1 MRYRCL
7 VYHSWRGKVLQSV
20 ELRIC
25 PSNTAPH
32 LVNPPT
38 WDALGT
44 HENTPESL
52 LASEASGVRRLY
64 CKAKSRPDASGRLT
78 ALTEALAR
86 AHNQL
91 GVTFAR
97 LALPMSPACA

>member
-1 MRYRCL
+1 MCYRCL
-7 VYHSWRGKVLQSV
+7 VYHSWRGKVLEGV

-32 LVNPPT
+32 LAKQPT

-52 LASEASGVRRLY
+52 LTSEASGVRRLHFNASEVLLPFRRTPL
-64 CKAKSRPDASGRLT
+64 AK
-78 ALTEALAR
+78 
-86 AHNQL
+86 
-91 GVTFAR
+91 
-97 LALPMSPACA
+97 